1 MLSSCQR
8 KKKLIFFLLTT
19 KSPAEK
25 QVPRRLSQKLTS
37 FKEKLAAML
46 TKMLAEANVA
56 NIILVHNVGITTRIT
71 EVMAVD
77 KEMTAK
83 VWVLCNS
90 RT

>member
-1 MLSSCQR
+1 M
-8 KKKLIFFLLTT
+8 
-19 KSPAEK
+19 
-25 QVPRRLSQKLTS
+25 TS

-56 NIILVHNVGITTRIT
+56 NIILVRNVGITTRIT
-71 EVMAVD
+71 EVMAAD